1 MARYETCPDCQGTGQ
16 VTVETHPECST
27 CNGSGMI
34 EMPGTPVWEACGSCG
49 GSGMVDMGQGIM
61 EPCGA
66 CGGSGGMEVPGPSE
80 MQPCSA
86 CNGTGTMT
94 ETQSHECASC
104 NGTGQI
110 LVSSPS
116 TNLSDFLTEVAEAIR
131 TKKGTSAQINA
142 QDFPEEIA
150 SIETGI
156 DTSDATATAGDI
168 LLGKTAYVKGQKLT
182 GTIPTWSGAYED
194 ISTASVIGFTGLTN
208 SSGELTWTDDI
219 ASLQSSAP
227 YTTTTSGNYV
237 SVTGALDNYFPYNQI
252 TEVEDGNGNT
262 FIRFPKCYIKW
273 TNDSSGNI
281 DGFQVSNA
289 QVDSD
294 YFIPDCFLNPNSVD
308 GTDSYLDY
316 VDIGKYEGSGSS
328 SMVYSRSGYAPLVS
342 ITRANFRT
350 GCRAYGTSTNYY
362 NGYQQLDI
370 QTLTLYNFLCML
382 YYRTSNIQTVY
393 AWETDASPANNTGS
407 TNGVTGLNGWN
418 TSTSCV
424 KMLGVENPYE
434 NIYKWVDGIF
444 FSGTTSYIHRFP
456 TQYDDSITNGTTM
469 GFNRYSSNGYVQ
481 YLRQG
486 TTNATKSAV
495 YCSSA
500 TSKSGNYMD
509 DCYYAGGEVLN
520 ISGYWYG
527 DYAGL
532 WSLNGDASVSSA
544 GGSIGGRLCRRPM

>member
-1 MARYETCPDCQGTGQ
+1 MATVSGVWVWNSTPAYPENEISANVDFISNSLNFTGFDIQ
-16 VTVETHPECST
+16 QDNV
-27 CNGSGMI
+27 
-34 EMPGTPVWEACGSCG
+34 PGDSAFI
-49 GSGMVDMGQGIM
+49 DYIGQGFYGYENVYNTFQWVDEVYRTIDFGSTPQTVSDTFYTYLTANATKQA
-61 EPCGA
+61 EP
-66 CGGSGGMEVPGPSE
+66 VPTPDWAN
-80 MQPCSA
+80 CFV
-86 CNGTGTMT
+86 N
-94 ETQSHECASC
+94 
-104 NGTGQI
+104 
-110 LVSSPS
+110 
-116 TNLSDFLTEVAEAIR
+116 
-131 TKKGTSAQINA
+131 TSAGNKAVKKVWIKQNGQLVKI
-142 QDFPEEIA
+142 FGE
-150 SIETGI
+150 
-156 DTSDATATAGDI
+156 DT
-168 LLGKTAYVKGQKLT
+168 
-182 GTIPTWSGAYED
+182 P
-194 ISTASVIGFTGLTN
+194 TASVIGFTGLTN
-208 SSGELTWTDDI
+208 SSGALTWTDDI

-227 YTTTTSGNYV
+227 YTTTTRGNYV
-237 SVTGALDNYFPYNQI
+237 SVTGALDSYFPYNQI
-252 TEVEDGNGNT
+252 TEVEDGQGNT

-273 TNDSSGNI
+273 TNNSSGNI
-281 DGFQVSNA
+281 DGFQVSNT

-370 QTLTLYNFLCML
+370 QTFTLYNFLCML

-456 TQYDDSITNGTTM
+456 TQYDDSTTNGTTM

-486 TTNATKSAV
+486 TTNTTKSAV

-500 TSKSGNYMD
+500 TSTPGNYMD
-509 DCYYAGGEVLN
+509 DCYYTGGEVLN
-520 ISGYWYG
+520 LSGYWYG

-532 WSLNGDASVSSA
+532 WSL
-544 GGSIGGRLCRRPM
+544 